1 MKYKID
7 GRWSTLNS
15 TKDIN
20 YTIGRAVGAYREGYY
35 YNTPKSFLPSMYN
48 LSKAYTLLLKMSP
61 THKVD
66 IVRVS
71 IENSNIVL
79 VTLAIQ
85 LTGLNKLG
93 WSSSDSMCLEEL
105 LEVLQYK
112 DPEYHDFF
120 INALSSGEV
129 A

>member
-7 GRWSTLNS
+7 GAWGVIHRDNN
-15 TKDIN
+15 IN
-20 YTIGRAVGAYREGYY
+20 LVLAEALIRYRESHY
-35 YNTPKSFLPSMYN
+35 YNTPKVFV
-48 LSKAYTLLLKMSP
+48 LSSHDLKAAYQVLLKMSP
-61 THKVD
+61 KNSVD

-71 IENSNIVL
+71 IEGTNTVL
-79 VTLAIQ
+79 VTLSIQ
-85 LTGLNKLG
+85 LKYLEQL
-93 WSSSDSMCLEEL
+93 WSSEGSMCLEEL